1 MVMSMVL
8 QKRIKSRVSLL
19 CRSSS
24 EKFLLEHTGD
34 CPIYFGCVL
43 EATDLP
49 IFNFVSSF
57 ILVYKYRAVINFGL
71 HVFSRIH

>member
-1 MVMSMVL
+1 MVMSMLL

-19 CRSSS
+19 CRYSS

-57 ILVYKYRAVINFGL
+57 ILVCKYRAVINFGL